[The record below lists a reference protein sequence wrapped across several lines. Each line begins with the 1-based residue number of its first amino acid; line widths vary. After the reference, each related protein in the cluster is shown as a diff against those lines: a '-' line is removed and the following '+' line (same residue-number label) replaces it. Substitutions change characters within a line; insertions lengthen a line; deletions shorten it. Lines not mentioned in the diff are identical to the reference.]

1 MRILD
6 VRHKGLKRLMEDDDR
21 SGLPAKYIDK
31 IEKILAFMQD
41 MTVEDELRTISSWRP
56 HMLGGDRKRM
66 WSLVVTRNRRIT
78 FRVEDGDIVDLDFVD
93 YH

>member
-6 VRHKGLKRLMEDDDR
+6 VRHKGLERLMEDDDR
-21 SGLPAKYIDK
+21 SGLPAQYIDK
-31 IEKILAFMQD
+31 IKNILFFLQE

-56 HMLGGDRKRM
+56 HMLGGNRKGT

-78 FRVEDGDIVDLDFVD
+78 FRVEDGDIVDLDFID